1 MSRQYEEERQILIDA
16 RIQQAEQAFHAGLL
30 LLQQNFYADAVNRF
44 YYSMFYA
51 VLALLITRNLGTS
64 KHIGAISLFDR
75 EFVKPGIFSKDLSKA
90 LHDAFEE
97 RLEAD
102 YTDLAIVSEETAQQ
116 SKHYA
121 QIFLQQIK
129 AYLADVFSE
138 EIDD

>member
-1 MSRQYEEERQILIDA
+1 MSQQEDRQALIDA
-16 RIQQAEQAFHAGLL
+16 RIQQSEQAFQAGLL

-75 EFVKPGIFSKDLSKA
+75 EFVKPGTFPKELSRA
-90 LHDAFEE
+90 LHDAFEQ

-102 YTDLAIVSEETAQQ
+102 YTDLAIVLEETAQQ
-116 SKHYA
+116 SRDYA
-121 QIFLQQIK
+121 QTFLQQVK
-129 AYLADVFSE
+129 AYLADFSS
-138 EIDD
+138 DMG